1 MRQVLNLTANRIQAV
16 ALKHFSG
23 NGYDGTSL
31 AEIASEVGIK
41 KPSIYAHFS
50 SKFDLFSA
58 VVEEVSEDY
67 RAYRNNVI
75 SNSVSLNFEQRLFSI
90 FSSMITYFINDRVKM
105 AFWVRLWMFPPA
117 ESRDELLGPWKNLNR
132 KFIDEIAIIFEQGMN
147 EGFVRA
153 GNPQDMAHTYLCLL
167 DGFLTRVIISDDA
180 DYSRHMEQ
188 VWKCF
193 WAGAKA

>member
-1 MRQVLNLTANRIQAV
+1 MTAKRIQAV
-16 ALKHFSG
+16 ALKHFSQK
-23 NGYDGTSL
+23 GYDGTSL
-31 AEIASEVGIK
+31 AEIAGEVGIK

-50 SKFDLFSA
+50 SKYDLFSA

-67 RAYRNNVI
+67 RTYRHI
-75 SNSVSLNFEQRLFSI
+75 IMSESARMDFEQRLFNI
-90 FSSMITYFINDRVKM
+90 FSSLITYFIQDRTKM

-117 ESRDELLGPWKNLNR
+117 ESREDTLGPWRNLN
-132 KFIDEIAIIFEQGMN
+132 KTFTDEIAVVFEQGIS
-147 EGFVRA
+147 EGRIRQ
-153 GNPQDMAHTYLCLL
+153 GNARDMAHTYLCLL

-180 DYSRHMEQ
+180 DYSRHLTQ